1 MFLKTAEYY
10 DRIYSQ
16 FKDYE
21 EEANKIRAILQAKYP
36 EATTILDVA
45 CGTGK
50 HARILHEKFG
60 YEITGVD
67 LDEKFVRLAQKHLPQ
82 GKFYQADMKN
92 FSLGERFDVVMCLF
106 SSIGYVKEPENV
118 IKTLQCFRKHLKE
131 DGVLI
136 VEPWLTPEK
145 FTAGYFSLTT
155 VDDEDLKIARM
166 TYSEKFEHISRF
178 TFEYLIADK
187 EGIRRETENHEL
199 ALFSVEEMM
208 SFFEES
214 GLKTE
219 YDHVG
224 LFDRGLY
231 IAKSV

>member
-1 MFLKTAEYY
+1 MFSNTAEYY
-10 DRIYSQ
+10 DRIYAQ
-16 FKDYE
+16 FKDYNG
-21 EEANKIRAILQAKYP
+21 EAEKIRAIIQKENP
-36 EATTILDVA
+36 EAETILDVA

-60 YEITGVD
+60 YKITGVD
-67 LDEKFVRLAQKHLPQ
+67 LDENFVRLAQKNFPE
-82 GKFYQADMKN
+82 GKFYQADMRD
-92 FSLGERFDVVMCLF
+92 FSLDEQFDVVMCLF
-106 SSIGYVKEPENV
+106 SSIGYVKETEDV
-118 IKTLQCFRKHLKE
+118 IKTLQCFKRHLKK
-131 DGVLI
+131 DGILI

-145 FTAGYFSLTT
+145 FTAGRFSLNT

-166 TYSEKFEHISRF
+166 TYGEKFEHISRF

-187 EGIRRETENHEL
+187 EGIRRETEIHEL
-199 ALFSVEEMM
+199 ALFSIEEMM

-219 YDHVG
+219 YDPVG

-231 IAKSV
+231 LTKPV